1 MKKYLSEMAKKIDI
15 DITDKQLEQFQ
26 IFFDYLI
33 EVNQVM
39 NLTAIT
45 EMKEVVLKH
54 FIDSITVIK
63 YYDFDD
69 IKNVIDMG
77 TGAGFPGIPLAIMLP
92 NVQFTLMDSLNKRI
106 NFLNQVIEKCD
117 LKNVVCIHS
126 RAEDLGKDEIHREK
140 YDVCVSRAVANL
152 SILLE
157 YCIPFVK
164 VGGRFIS
171 YKSILAEDELMKSE
185 SAQKELGCFLKQN
198 ITFEIPDTDYQ
209 RCFLVFE
216 KNKVLKK
223 KYPRQSGMPKKCPL

>member
-1 MKKYLSEMAKKIDI
+1 MAKKIDI

-117 LKNVVCIHS
+117 LKNVICIHS

-209 RCFLVFE
+209 RCFLIFE